1 MSKKTDFNF
10 EEFTDG
16 VLQAVD
22 SVRSYGQHMSSAPLE
37 SRINALY
44 RAIGLPAVIPKDN
57 SSIDKSNNGNVF
69 SVLDYNTYAGD
80 FATRQNGFFLK
91 PQEEEI
97 KNFILHN
104 TSEIADSIHGK
115 RSRGNLFPM
124 VVDGTIP
131 IFPQERRVAG
141 AFSKDDEIV
150 NDDIK
155 YKRPLIETIIH
166 IRLRSD
172 GLVDTDQQKKL
183 VEQYTGKKGVF
194 GVKEVGSASEQILKN
209 AIDTIPK
216 FLYDMT
222 KRMQKNQK
230 KIYASYLPS
239 IANIPRQNPASV
251 AKPSDEADRGEI
263 NKKQKDLEDRTAIK
277 NAYLSLFDYDNETML
292 SSNLTQIFNETHEAQ
307 RNASSSVEKEKEENE
322 MEKTK
327 AETETKFAFKIMDQT
342 LGTFSGLSGIDVLIV
357 FSALYTLQ
365 LQYLVGFLND
375 EAYDRL
381 KKLNPNAN
389 VPVRA
394 SVQDSISGLEIS
406 VRYFFDSLATKVA
419 NRKIRKK
426 PTNAPPT
433 T

>member
-1 MSKKTDFNF
+1 
-10 EEFTDG
+10 
-16 VLQAVD
+16 
-22 SVRSYGQHMSSAPLE
+22 
-37 SRINALY
+37 
-44 RAIGLPAVIPKDN
+44 
-57 SSIDKSNNGNVF
+57 VF
-69 SVLDYNTYAGD
+69 SVLDYNTSAGD

-91 PQEEEI
+91 PQENEI

-104 TSEIADSIHGK
+104 TSEIADSIRGK

-131 IFPQERRVAG
+131 IFPQERRIAG
-141 AFSKDDEIV
+141 AFLKDGEIV

-183 VEQYTGKKGVF
+183 VEQYTGKKGARGIF

-251 AKPSDEADRGEI
+251 EKTSDEADRGEI

-277 NAYLSLFDYDNETML
+277 NAYLSLFDYDNETIL

-327 AETETKFAFKIMDQT
+327 AEIETKFAFKIMDQT

-365 LQYLVGFLND
+365 LQYLVGLLND

-389 VPVRA
+389 VPARA
-394 SVQDSISGLEIS
+394 SVQDSIPWLEIG
-406 VRYFFDSLATKVA
+406 VGYFFNSLATKVA
-419 NRKIRKK
+419 NRKVRKK